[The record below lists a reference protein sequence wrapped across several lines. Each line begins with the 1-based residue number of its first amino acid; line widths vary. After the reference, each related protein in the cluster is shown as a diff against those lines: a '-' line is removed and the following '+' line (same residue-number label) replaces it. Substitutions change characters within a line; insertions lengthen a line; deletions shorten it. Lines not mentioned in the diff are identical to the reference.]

1 MKRLLVSVLLVLMI
15 AAVAAR
21 AQERAALPAR
31 PGGEAVDRMVAVING
46 RELITYTD
54 LLWQLALEP
63 RVPLDNPRQ
72 EDVSSALEL
81 VINQRLIAQEAE
93 KLPTVAPT
101 EDEVKAEL
109 TRLIGFFPSQSAFY
123 ERLNRVG
130 LGESSARLREIIE
143 ARVRIRKYVD
153 FRFRSFTVV
162 SPQEVEAYYR
172 DVYVPRLRRQSP
184 GRIVP
189 TLEAAY
195 KAIERELTDSKIES
209 DTDEFLE
216 EARRAAEITILEEG
230 PGARD

>member
-1 MKRLLVSVLLVLMI
+1 MKRVLFSFVLVW
-15 AAVAAR
+15 AVGVGVR
-21 AQERAALPAR
+21 GQERAAAAR
-31 PGGEAVDRMVAVING
+31 GGEAVDRMVAVING
-46 RELITYTD
+46 RELITLTD

-72 EDVSSALEL
+72 EDINRALDL

-101 EDEVKAEL
+101 EDEVRAEL
-109 TRLIGFFPSQSAFY
+109 ARLINFFPSQAAFY

-130 LGESSARLREIIE
+130 LGESSARLREIVE
-143 ARVRIRKYVD
+143 GRVRINKYID

-162 SPQEVEAYYR
+162 TPQEVAAYYR
-172 DVYVPRLRRQSP
+172 DVYVPRFRRQSP

-189 TLEAAY
+189 TVEEVY
-195 KAIERELTDSKIES
+195 KEIERELTDSKIES

-216 EARRAAEITILEEG
+216 EARSSAEITIL
-230 PGARD
+230 D

>member
-1 MKRLLVSVLLVLMI
+1 MKRVLFSVLLVLM
-15 AAVAAR
+15 AATFARGQARAAAR
-21 AQERAALPAR
+21 
-31 PGGEAVDRMVAVING
+31 GGEAVDRMVAVING
-46 RELITYTD
+46 RELITLTD

-72 EDVSSALEL
+72 EDINRALDL

-101 EDEVKAEL
+101 EDEVRAEL
-109 TRLIGFFPSQSAFY
+109 ARLINFFPSQAAFY

-130 LGESSARLREIIE
+130 LGESSARLREIVE
-143 ARVRIRKYVD
+143 GRVRINKYID

-162 SPQEVEAYYR
+162 TPQEVAAYYR
-172 DVYVPRLRRQSP
+172 DVYVPRFRRQSP

-189 TLEAAY
+189 TAEEAY
-195 KAIERELTDSKIES
+195 KEIERELTDSKIES

-216 EARRAAEITILEEG
+216 EARSSAEITIL
-230 PGARD
+230 D

>member
-1 MKRLLVSVLLVLMI
+1 MKKMLFAVVSVLLLAGS
-15 AAVAAR
+15 AA
-21 AQERAALPAR
+21 AQASR
-31 PGGEAVDRMVAVING
+31 GEAVDRMVAVING

-63 RVPLDNPRQ
+63 RVPLDSPRQ

-143 ARVRIRKYVD
+143 ARVRISKYID
-153 FRFRSFTVV
+153 FRFRSFTIVTR
-162 SPQEVEAYYR
+162 QEVEAYYR

-189 TLEAAY
+189 TVEDAY
-195 KAIERELTDSKIES
+195 KVIEREITESKIDS

-216 EARRAAEITILEEG
+216 DARRAAEITILDEALA
-230 PGARD
+230 ARD

>member
-1 MKRLLVSVLLVLMI
+1 MKRVLCSVLLVL
-15 AAVAAR
+15 ALWGGVR
-21 AQERAALPAR
+21 GQERAAAAR
-31 PGGEAVDRMVAVING
+31 GGEAVDRMVAVING
-46 RELITYTD
+46 RELITFTD

-72 EDVSSALEL
+72 EDINRALDL

-101 EDEVKAEL
+101 EDEVRAEL
-109 TRLIGFFPSQSAFY
+109 ARLINFFPSQAAFY

-130 LGESSARLREIIE
+130 LGESSARLREIVE
-143 ARVRIRKYVD
+143 GRVRINKYID

-162 SPQEVEAYYR
+162 TPQEVAAYYR
-172 DVYVPRLRRQSP
+172 DVYVPRFRRQSP

-189 TLEAAY
+189 TAEEVY
-195 KAIERELTDSKIES
+195 REIERELTDSKIES

-216 EARRAAEITILEEG
+216 EARSSAEITIL
-230 PGARD
+230 D

>member
-1 MKRLLVSVLLVLMI
+1 
-15 AAVAAR
+15 
-21 AQERAALPAR
+21 
-31 PGGEAVDRMVAVING
+31 MVAVING
-46 RELITYTD
+46 RELITLTD

-72 EDVSSALEL
+72 EDINRALDL

-101 EDEVKAEL
+101 EDEVRAEL
-109 TRLIGFFPSQSAFY
+109 ARLINFFPSQAAFY

-130 LGESSARLREIIE
+130 LGESSARLREIVE
-143 ARVRIRKYVD
+143 GRVRINKYID

-162 SPQEVEAYYR
+162 TPQEVAAYYR
-172 DVYVPRLRRQSP
+172 DVYVPRFRRQSP

-189 TLEAAY
+189 TVEEVY
-195 KAIERELTDSKIES
+195 KEIERELTDSKIES

-216 EARRAAEITILEEG
+216 EARSSAEITIL
-230 PGARD
+230 D

>member
-1 MKRLLVSVLLVLMI
+1 MKRVLCSVLLVL
-15 AAVAAR
+15 AAGFGAR
-21 AQERAALPAR
+21 GQERAAASAAR
-31 PGGEAVDRMVAVING
+31 GGEAVDRMVAVING
-46 RELITYTD
+46 RELITFTD

-72 EDVSSALEL
+72 EDINRALDL

-101 EDEVKAEL
+101 EDEVRAEL
-109 TRLIGFFPSQSAFY
+109 ARLVNFFPSQAAFY

-130 LGESSARLREIIE
+130 LGESSARLREIVE
-143 ARVRIRKYVD
+143 ARVRINKYID

-162 SPQEVEAYYR
+162 SPQEVTAYYR
-172 DVYVPRLRRQSP
+172 DVYVPRFRRQSP

-189 TLEAAY
+189 KVEEVY
-195 KAIERELTDSKIES
+195 KEIERELTDSKIES

-216 EARRAAEITILEEG
+216 EARSSAEITIL
-230 PGARD
+230 D

>member
-1 MKRLLVSVLLVLMI
+1 MKRMLVSVLFVFVL
-15 AAVAAR
+15 AGVAPG
-21 AQERAALPAR
+21 QERAAAPAATR
-31 PGGEAVDRMVAVING
+31 AGGEAVDRMVAVING

-63 RVPLDNPRQ
+63 RVPLDSPRQ
-72 EDVSSALEL
+72 EDVNAALEL
-81 VINQRLIAQEAE
+81 VINQRLFAQEAE

-101 EDEVKAEL
+101 DDEVKAEL
-109 TRLIGFFPSQSAFY
+109 SRLIGFFPSQSAFY

-143 ARVRIRKYVD
+143 GRVRINKYID
-153 FRFRSFTVV
+153 FRFRSFTVITQ
-162 SPQEVEAYYR
+162 QEVEAYYR

-195 KAIERELTDSKIES
+195 KVIERELTDSKIES

-216 EARRAAEITILEEG
+216 EARRSAEITIL
-230 PGARD
+230 D

>member
-1 MKRLLVSVLLVLMI
+1 MKRVLFSAVLVLVVT
-15 AAVAAR
+15 AFAR
-21 AQERAALPAR
+21 GQERAAAAR
-31 PGGEAVDRMVAVING
+31 GGEAVDRMVAVING
-46 RELITYTD
+46 RELITLTD

-72 EDVSSALEL
+72 EDLNRALDL

-101 EDEVKAEL
+101 EDEVRAEL
-109 TRLIGFFPSQSAFY
+109 ARLINFFPSQAAFY

-130 LGESSARLREIIE
+130 LGESSARLREIVE
-143 ARVRIRKYVD
+143 GRVRINKYID

-162 SPQEVEAYYR
+162 SPQEVAAYHR
-172 DVYVPRLRRQSP
+172 DVYVPRFRRQSP

-189 TLEAAY
+189 TVEEVY
-195 KAIERELTDSKIES
+195 KELERELTDNKIES

-216 EARRAAEITILEEG
+216 EARSSAEITIL
-230 PGARD
+230 D

>member
-1 MKRLLVSVLLVLMI
+1 MKRMLVTVLLVVAL
-15 AAVAAR
+15 AAVAR
-21 AQERAALPAR
+21 GQERAGAAAPRAA
-31 PGGEAVDRMVAVING
+31 GEAVDRMVAVING

-63 RVPLDNPRQ
+63 RVPLDSPRQ
-72 EDVSSALEL
+72 EDINSALEL
-81 VINQRLIAQEAE
+81 IINQRLIAQEAE

-101 EDEVKAEL
+101 DDEVKAEL
-109 TRLIGFFPSQSAFY
+109 ARLIGFFPSQSAFY

-143 ARVRIRKYVD
+143 ARVRINKYID

-162 SPQEVEAYYR
+162 TQQEVEAYYR
-172 DVYVPRLRRQSP
+172 EVYVPRLRRQSP

-189 TLEAAY
+189 TVEAAY
-195 KAIERELTDSKIES
+195 KVIERELTDTKIES

-216 EARRAAEITILEEG
+216 EARRAAEITIL
-230 PGARD
+230 DQ

>member
-1 MKRLLVSVLLVLMI
+1 MKKTLFALLLVISF
-15 AAVAAR
+15 AAHAQAQARVAP
-21 AQERAALPAR
+21 QS
-31 PGGEAVDRMVAVING
+31 GGEVVDKIVAVING
-46 RELITYTD
+46 KQLITSTD

-63 RVPLDNPRQ
+63 SVPLENPRP
-72 EDVSSALEL
+72 EDLNRALDL
-81 VINQRLIAQEAE
+81 VINQRLISQEAD

-109 TRLIGFFPSQSAFY
+109 ARLISFFPSQSAFF

-130 LGESSARLREIIE
+130 LGESSARLREIVE
-143 ARVRIRKYVD
+143 QRVRINKYID

-162 SPQEVEAYYR
+162 TQQEVEAYYR

-195 KAIERELTDSKIES
+195 KVIERELADSKIAS
-209 DTDEFLE
+209 DTDQFLE
-216 EARRAAEITILEEG
+216 QARATAEITIL
-230 PGARD
+230 D

>member
-1 MKRLLVSVLLVLMI
+1 MKRLLFTVMLVSVAL
-15 AAVAAR
+15 AHGAR
-21 AQERAALPAR
+21 AQAAR
-31 PGGEAVDRMVAVING
+31 GGETVDRTVAVING

-63 RVPLDNPRQ
+63 RVPLDSPRQ
-72 EDVSSALEL
+72 EDINSALEL
-81 VINQRLIAQEAE
+81 VINQRLISQEAE

-101 EDEVKAEL
+101 DEEVKAEL
-109 TRLIGFFPSQSAFY
+109 ARLISFFPSQSAFY

-143 ARVRIRKYVD
+143 GRVRIRKYID

-189 TLEAAY
+189 TLEASY
-195 KAIERELTDSKIES
+195 QTIERELTDNKIDS

-216 EARRAAEITILEEG
+216 DARRAAEITII
-230 PGARD
+230 D